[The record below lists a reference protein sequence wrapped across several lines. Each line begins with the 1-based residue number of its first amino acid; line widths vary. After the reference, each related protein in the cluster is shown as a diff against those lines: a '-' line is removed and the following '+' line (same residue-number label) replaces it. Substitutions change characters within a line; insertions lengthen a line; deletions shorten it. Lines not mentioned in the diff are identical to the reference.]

1 MEALLN
7 YAHRLL
13 DSALGLMKLVQER
26 EVGWLTVVRRTGE
39 YKREQQPL
47 MKKIKLL
54 LLFNPLTEWID
65 RTYLFRLFTHE
76 RNLYAGMFVTWLL
89 YGPGVTANTTQKKKK
104 FRPNPSTFQNFFIR
118 RHAPGARPL
127 HASNDNSNAVIV
139 ADSRVVVYPTV
150 ERTRKLWVKG
160 NQSTIANL
168 IHDEEY
174 LAKPWDNGALACFRL
189 SPQDYH
195 RYHSPVSGEIK

>member
-7 YAHRLL
+7 HAHRLL

-89 YGPGVTANTTQKKKK
+89 YGPGVTANTTQKRKK
-104 FRPNPSTFQNFFIR
+104 FRPNLSSRSKDSSNSFI
-118 RHAPGARPL
+118 
-127 HASNDNSNAVIV
+127 
-139 ADSRVVVYPTV
+139 
-150 ERTRKLWVKG
+150 
-160 NQSTIANL
+160 
-168 IHDEEY
+168 
-174 LAKPWDNGALACFRL
+174 
-189 SPQDYH
+189 
-195 RYHSPVSGEIK
+195 